1 MNDWHL
7 VHYGGLAK
15 GGAALVIFE
24 ASGVQDIGRIT
35 PHCAGIPLSANTQSS
50 LATLTINTH
59 MCDAGIWKDEH
70 IAPLKRIV
78 DFIHQHGSLAGLQI
92 AHAGR
97 KVF

>member
-35 PHCAGIPLSANTQSS
+35 PHCAGIPLSANMLSS
-50 LATLTINTH
+50 SISFVPHSPSTH
-59 MCDAGIWKDEH
+59 
-70 IAPLKRIV
+70 V
-78 DFIHQHGSLAGLQI
+78 
-92 AHAGR
+92 
-97 KVF
+97 